1 MFLLCCSVTMLAQKR
16 LTILHTNDTHSCVMP
31 LSPHLADT
39 LQAGRGGFLRRVA
52 MRKEERAKDPSLLL
66 FDSGDFSQGSPYY
79 TLFKG
84 DVEVGLMNMM
94 RYDAVTIGNHEFDF
108 GLENMARLFKKL
120 NCPVVCANYRFH
132 EYDLDKI
139 VELGFNCV
147 RVPFWFRN
155 FYYDDKGTK
164 ILDKNGEWDF
174 SRLDWVV
181 SECSKRGL
189 YVILDLHGAPGYQNN
204 KDHCGKIGD
213 SGLFKLT
220 KQAEEWRKL
229 TIELWVAI
237 AERFSGNPAVAMYDL
252 LNEPNC
258 DVSSYLQKNNLV
270 TISVYNRLY
279 KAIREVDKDH
289 IMTMEG
295 IWRLYN
301 LPAPWFIGWTN
312 VVYQLHFYDTSN
324 FMYSLLVFFAK
335 LYPYNVPLYV
345 GEFKPMGSATWDHV
359 LTLFKNSNF
368 SWTIWSYKG
377 CGHGADTSDWYIIGS
392 KPGFERADIKNDDFD
407 TIARKWGAAVRS
419 EGNYVDTGLYDIVKD
434 YI

>member
-1 MFLLCCSVTMLAQKR
+1 M
-16 LTILHTNDTHSCVMP
+16 
-31 LSPHLADT
+31 
-39 LQAGRGGFLRRVA
+39 
-52 MRKEERAKDPSLLL
+52 
-66 FDSGDFSQGSPYY
+66 
-79 TLFKG
+79 
-84 DVEVGLMNMM
+84 
-94 RYDAVTIGNHEFDF
+94 
-108 GLENMARLFKKL
+108 
-120 NCPVVCANYRFH
+120 
-132 EYDLDKI
+132 
-139 VELGFNCV
+139 

-164 ILDKNGEWDF
+164 ILDENGEWDF

-258 DVSSYLQKNNLV
+258 DVNSYLQKNNLV

-359 LTLFKNSNF
+359 LTLFNSSNF

>member
-1 MFLLCCSVTMLAQKR
+1 MKKHTFSRVLSMVLCLVLALSAICLPAYAEKGGEATER
-16 LTILHTNDTHSCVMP
+16 RGAITDEDMLHTKGKKIYNKRGEEVILRGVNLGTWLIHESWMTPIENSDDNIS
-31 LSPHLADT
+31 T
-39 LQAGRGGFLRRVA
+39 LNTLTERFGGEKAYELINIY
-52 MRKEERAKDPSLLL
+52 EDNWI
-66 FDSGDFSQGSPYY
+66 
-79 TLFKG
+79 T
-84 DVEVGLMNMM
+84 
-94 RYDAVTIGNHEFDF
+94 
-108 GLENMARLFKKL
+108 
-120 NCPVVCANYRFH
+120 
-132 EYDLDKI
+132 EYDLDRI

-359 LTLFKNSNF
+359 LTLFNSSNF